1 MDGILSQ
8 YRKQCFG
15 TNKIFICVG
24 QLKNQLLQKNSIFC
38 WYVESSSKLDFSPE
52 LAFLMGGEGGKRT
65 APSCKNVISWMSGQ
79 GVRGTNSLVSP
90 NNDNPMKE
98 FKSLYT

>member
-52 LAFLMGGEGGKRT
+52 LAFLMGGEGGR
-65 APSCKNVISWMSGQ
+65 GQ
-79 GVRGTNSLVSP
+79 LRVVKTLSVGCQVKGLEELTPWSA
-90 NNDNPMKE
+90 
-98 FKSLYT
+98 